1 MAKKIEVILELD
13 TRDFDA
19 GVRKVNAGINKV
31 EKSGQNLSNSLKKVG
46 AALAGG
52 FAVKG
57 IVDAT
62 LKMEEFRT
70 TLTAYLGDQEA
81 ANAALDNLSQ
91 LANKLPQDLDDVT
104 KAFIILQRN
113 GVDTANESIEAFAK
127 VAAGNSKSMEQLAE
141 AVADALTGEFERLKE
156 FGVKV
161 SKENDKFVMRMADGS
176 KKVVDSAAEVVAA
189 VKAQGEEGGKFAGVV
204 AGPLSQAFSNLRGIT
219 MEVAAAFGDGL
230 APALAEASTGIK
242 EALANN
248 KELIASIGEMVG
260 KALSSLIENL
270 DIVVPLIAGFAAVW
284 TTVKVA
290 AVTQQVMALIPALKT
305 LFALITANPIGIIVT
320 AIGLLVAGFVHL
332 VQETGS
338 VSNAFKTMGNY
349 GIEMVNMLI
358 GAFNGL
364 TTVISGVGIVIK
376 DAIVAAFTGK
386 DISEAAAATWEK
398 VLADAQDKFTSEA
411 IEFRFDIDEP
421 SKDAAIET
429 MDTVIE
435 KAEEVKAV
443 QDGLVEVA
451 NEELAVKTN
460 LSEVEKERRDTMADI
475 KKMLASDY
483 ERIEAT
489 KELHAENDRLID
501 QLIERHGLTEDFNQ
515 KESEADKRLHKQK
528 MGLVEEGNKIM
539 ADLNNQAM
547 ASMEDAFVSFVSTGK
562 LSFKDLIDDMI
573 EQLKR
578 LVAKKIFQT
587 ILGIFGGGGGLGGFF
602 AGLFDQ
608 GGVIPAGKFGI
619 VGEKGPEIVTGPAKV
634 IGRTETERML
644 ADAGNNGGGT
654 NVTYNI
660 SAVDAQSF
668 KELVASDPEFIFN
681 VTQAGARLQPI

>member
-19 GVRKVNAGINKV
+19 GVRKVNSGINKV
-31 EKSGQNLSNSLKKVG
+31 ENSAKGISNTLKGIG

-81 ANAALDNLSQ
+81 ANEALANLSE

-104 KAFIILQRN
+104 KAFIILKRN

-127 VAAGNSKSMEQLAE
+127 VAAGNGKSMEQLAE
-141 AVADALTGEFERLKE
+141 AVADSLTGEFERLKE

-161 SKENDKFVMRMADGS
+161 SKENDRFVIRMADGS
-176 KKVVDSAAEVVAA
+176 KKIVDSAAEVVAA

-230 APALAEASTGIK
+230 APALADASTGIK
-242 EALANN
+242 EALASN
-248 KELIASIGEMVG
+248 KELIASIGELVG
-260 KALSSLIENL
+260 NALAALIENL
-270 DIVVPLIAGFAAVW
+270 DIVIAGIGGFAAAWGAVKLGGIITSLRTMI
-284 TTVKVA
+284 TTFGSLNA
-290 AVTQQVMALIPALKT
+290 VMA
-305 LFALITANPIGIIVT
+305 ANPIGLVAT
-320 AIGLLVAGFVHL
+320 AVGLLVAGFIHL

-338 VSNAFKTMGNY
+338 VGNAFKTMGNY

-364 TTVISGVGIVIK
+364 TTVIIGVGKVIK
-376 DAIVAAFTGK
+376 DAIIAAFTGQ
-386 DISEAAAATWEK
+386 DISDTAAATWQQ

-411 IEFRFDIDEP
+411 IKFRFDIDQP
-421 SKDAAIET
+421 SKDAALET
-429 MDTVIE
+429 LDAVNNAAEQVQATQDALVDTAQE
-435 KAEEVKAV
+435 ELEVKN
-443 QDGLVEVA
+443 QLLD
-451 NEELAVKTN
+451 
-460 LSEVEKERRDTMADI
+460 SEKERRDVLADI
-475 KKMLASDY
+475 DKLLASDR
-483 ERIEAT
+483 ERIKLT
-489 KELHAENDRLID
+489 QELHEENDRLMD
-501 QLIERHGLTEDFNQ
+501 QLIERHENAMKFSDE
-515 KESEADKRLHKQK
+515 ESEADVNLHKQK
-528 MGLVEEGNKIM
+528 INLAEQGNKIM
-539 ADLNNQAM
+539 SDLNNKAM
-547 ASMEDAFVSFVSTGK
+547 SSMEDAFVNFVSTGK
-562 LSFKDLIDDMI
+562 MSFKDLIDDML

-578 LVAKKIFQT
+578 LLAKKIFGT
-587 ILGIFGGGGGLGGFF
+587 ILNFLGGGLGSIF

-634 IGRTETERML
+634 IGRSDTERML
-644 ADAGNNGGGT
+644 GEANSGGAGGT
-654 NVTYNI
+654 NITYNI
-660 SAVDAQSF
+660 SAVDAMSF